1 MKKTCSKFYRGLFLV
16 AICFFCA
23 GNASAT
29 QWDVGSGQIYTSIQA
44 AIDNS
49 STLDGDVINVHGG
62 TYHEDVT
69 VNKKLIIQANNGDDV
84 EINPANTAFTLVND
98 GTGDGSGSTIRGF
111 IINSPPHGVGVNISA
126 DNCKIEN
133 NRINGGKTGIAV
145 SGCNSTILNNVISG
159 PHENGIF
166 ANISQGFFTVS
177 GNRILNMNGDGIIC
191 GVTVSTNGTLD
202 SFNLSGNTLSNI
214 STSNGAVFGFQLGK
228 SKGAGGNPELA
239 SVASLVVAG
248 NIIDGVTAFSA
259 IMGMEIVSDSVNAI
273 ISGNR
278 ILNLQGSANS
288 SVYALEAA
296 IVGNGTVEISKN
308 IISSIVAGQ
317 QAVGMVIVA
326 IGDLKMEGNLVSGI
340 SKASASVA
348 MLGLGLLNN
357 ATLKNNIASDITSP
371 GVAAGIVGVAL
382 AHLEMI
388 HNMVNGVNGTR
399 DVSMVAAGFNT
410 TRVTGNNIEGDGAGI
425 GIVICSPDG
434 TINYNRIASYEYY
447 IQNFLF
453 SNFGPSID
461 EMLKPLDDAIK
472 EHPELEPI
480 LKPIRDDM
488 DRLFHQLENS
498 NTNASYNWYGT
509 NSPDNAKFFP
519 GNGTLNYYPWLVL
532 KIDASPSTINPSETS
547 TITASV
553 YHDVAGGDHSADA
566 ALFFS
571 GPRVTF
577 TTSLGNLGSKSI
589 TVPWTN
595 GMAITVLR
603 ADEGPGTA
611 TVTARDYQLV
621 QTTVNIRGS
630 PGPGNRTNT
639 TTVVGMET
647 TGSPVAGI
655 IVSMLLVLGGLTSA
669 RRL

>member
-1 MKKTCSKFYRGLFLV
+1 LNKTSSKFYRGLFLV
-16 AICFFCA
+16 AICLFCA

-69 VNKKLIIQANNGDDV
+69 VNKKLIIQANNGDHV
-84 EINPANTAFTLVND
+84 EINPANTAFALVNE

-111 IINSPPHGVGVNISA
+111 LINSPPHGVGVNISA

-145 SGCNSTILNNVISG
+145 SGCNTTILNNVISG

-177 GNRILNMNGDGIIC
+177 GNRILNMDGDGTIC

-214 STSNGAVFGFQLGK
+214 STPDGAIFGFQLGK

-239 SVASLVVAG
+239 NVVNLVVTG

-259 IMGMEIVSDSVNAI
+259 IMGIEIVSDSANAL
-273 ISGNR
+273 ISGND
-278 ILNLQGSANS
+278 ISNLHGSANS

-296 IVGNGTVEISKN
+296 IVGNGTVEISRN
-308 IISSIVAGQ
+308 IISHIVAGQ

-326 IGDLKMEGNLVSGI
+326 MGDLKLEDNLVSGI
-340 SKASASVA
+340 SEASASVA

-357 ATLKNNIASDITSP
+357 ATLKNNTASGITSP

-388 HNMVNGVNGTR
+388 HNTASGINGSS
-399 DVSMVAAGFNT
+399 DVSLVAAGFNT
-410 TRVTGNNIEGDGAGI
+410 TRVTGNNIEGDGEGI
-425 GIVICSPDG
+425 GIVICSPRG
-434 TINYNRIASYEYY
+434 TINYNRIVSYEYY

-472 EHPELEPI
+472 KHPELEPI
-480 LKPIRDDM
+480 LKPIRDDL
-488 DRLFHQLENS
+488 DKLFHQLENS
-498 NTNASYNWYGT
+498 NTSACCNWYGT
-509 NSPDNAKFFP
+509 NSPDTAKFFP

-532 KIDASPSTINPSETS
+532 NIDATPSIISQGGKS
-547 TITASV
+547 TLTASV
-553 YHDVAGGDHSADA
+553 YHDVAGGDHSKDA

-603 ADEGPGTA
+603 GDEGPGTA
-611 TVTARDYQLV
+611 KVTASDYQLV
-621 QTTVNIRGS
+621 QTTVTIRGY
-630 PGPGNRTNT
+630 PGPANRTNT

-655 IVSMLLVLGGLTSA
+655 IVSILLVLGGLTSA